1 MFEFTPENS
10 MYAYESVVWGVRNDV
25 ANKPNSLVERGT
37 VTAAECERGQWERK
51 DSEIARIFS
60 ERTSWMRV
68 SSLVAVDL
76 GGITVL

>member
-1 MFEFTPENS
+1 MLV
-10 MYAYESVVWGVRNDV
+10 YYESVVWGVSNDV